1 MTSRARTASLLAAIG
16 AGIGPPAA
24 AQSLQ
29 TLAVQA
35 SGAVLFATAKD
46 PSFESRTRLGYEGQL
61 RYTFSRFSLG
71 VGYQRSTVF
80 AFPNNPLKL
89 DLSLGFIEPRLV
101 LTAGPTVALYG
112 AGRVGIGK
120 LVCGSQCAANRT
132 DFTYGGGGGL
142 LFRLSRRLSAD
153 LGTQLFHVTGSL
165 SQSFAMAR
173 LGLSFGL

>member
-1 MTSRARTASLLAAIG
+1 MTSTLRTICLPAWTV
-16 AGIGPPAA
+16 AGIRPPAA

-46 PSFESRTRLGYEGQL
+46 PSFESRTRLGYEVQL

-101 LTAGPTVALYG
+101 LAAGPVVALY
-112 AGRVGIGK
+112 R
-120 LVCGSQCAANRT
+120 SEE
-132 DFTYGGGGGL
+132 
-142 LFRLSRRLSAD
+142 RR
-153 LGTQLFHVTGSL
+153 
-165 SQSFAMAR
+165 
-173 LGLSFGL
+173 

>member
-1 MTSRARTASLLAAIG
+1 MTSTLRTTCLLTGIVT
-16 AGIGPPAA
+16 GIGSPVA

-29 TLAVQA
+29 PLAVQA

-80 AFPNNPLKL
+80 AFTNNPLKL

-101 LTAGPTVALYG
+101 LAAGQTVALYG
-112 AGRVGIGK
+112 AARLGVGK
-120 LVCGSQCAANRT
+120 LVCGTQCAANRT
-132 DFTYGGGGGL
+132 DFTWGGGGGL
-142 LFRLSRRLSAD
+142 LFRLSRRLSSD
-153 LGTQLFHVTGSL
+153 LGVQLFQVAGSL

-173 LGLSFGL
+173 LGLGVGL

>member
-1 MTSRARTASLLAAIG
+1 MTSTLRTTCLLTGIV

-46 PSFESRTRLGYEGQL
+46 PSFESRTRLGYEVQL

-80 AFPNNPLKL
+80 AFPNNPLRL

-101 LTAGPTVALYG
+101 LTAGRMVALYG
-112 AGRVGIGK
+112 ATRVGIGK
-120 LVCGSQCAANRT
+120 LVCGTQCAANRT

-142 LFRLSRRLSAD
+142 LFRLSRRLSSD
-153 LGTQLFHVTGSL
+153 LGAQLFQVTGSL

-173 LGLSFGL
+173 LGLGFGL

>member
-1 MTSRARTASLLAAIG
+1 MTSTLRTACLLAGIAT
-16 AGIGPPAA
+16 GIGCPAA

-29 TLAVQA
+29 TLAIQA

-101 LTAGPTVALYG
+101 LAAGHVVALYG
-112 AGRVGIGK
+112 AGRVGVGK

-142 LFRLSRRLSAD
+142 LFRLNRRSSAD
-153 LGTQLFHVTGSL
+153 LGMQLFQVSGSL
-165 SQSFAMAR
+165 SQAFVMSR
-173 LGLSFGL
+173 LGLSVGL